1 MKSLSTDDFDGIQFS
16 GLTDEE
22 KAEVACRLLLKSI
35 GEDTDR
41 EGLLDTP
48 KRVGR
53 MYFELTS
60 GLRDPAPKIT
70 CFNKGNND
78 QLIAVL
84 DIDFWSL
91 CEHHLVPFYGRVH
104 IGYLPDKQIA
114 GLSKFGRIVDWF
126 AKRPQIQEEMTA
138 NIADFI
144 VEKVAPMG
152 VIVVV
157 EASHLCAIMRGVQKP
172 NQLMVTSAIRGNIP
186 KDEFF
191 KMLEMRKNGK

>member
-1 MKSLSTDDFDGIQFS
+1 MTEDSSGHLLGISNSLY
-16 GLTDEE
+16 TDEE
-22 KAEVACRLLLKSI
+22 QAEVACSLLLHSI
-35 GEDTDR
+35 GENVGR
-41 EGLLDTP
+41 EGLIDTP

-53 MYFELTS
+53 MYFELTT
-60 GLRDPAPKIT
+60 GLRTPAPKIT
-70 CFNKGNND
+70 CFDKGKND
-78 QLIAVL
+78 QLITVL
-84 DIDFWSL
+84 DIDFYSL
-91 CEHHLVPFYGRVH
+91 CEHHLVPFYGRAH

-144 VEKVAPMG
+144 VEKVAPAG

-157 EASHLCAIMRGVQKP
+157 EASHLCAMMRGVQKP

-191 KMLEMRKNGK
+191 KMMEMRGSKK

>member
-1 MKSLSTDDFDGIQFS
+1 MTSELSRSLGVS
-16 GLTDEE
+16 LAEE
-22 KAEVACRLLLKSI
+22 ACADLLVAI
-35 GEDTDR
+35 GEDVER
-41 EGLLDTP
+41 EGLIDTP
-48 KRVGR
+48 KRVSK

-70 CFNKGNND
+70 CFSKGKND
-78 QLIAVL
+78 QLIAIL

-104 IGYLPDKQIA
+104 IGYLPDKKLV

-144 VEKVAPMG
+144 VENISPIG

-157 EASHLCAIMRGVQKP
+157 EASHLCAMMRGVQKP
-172 NQLMVTSAIRGNIP
+172 NQLMVTSALRGTLP

-191 KMLEMRKNGK
+191 KMLEMRKS